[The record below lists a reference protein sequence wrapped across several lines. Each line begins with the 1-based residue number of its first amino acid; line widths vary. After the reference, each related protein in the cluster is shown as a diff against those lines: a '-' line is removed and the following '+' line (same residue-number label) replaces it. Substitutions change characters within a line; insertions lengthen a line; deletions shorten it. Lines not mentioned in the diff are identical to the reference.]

1 VRPPGYP
8 HRSAPAPACR
18 FPGVRRAERRQ
29 LLTEAVDGR
38 AGLLGLTLLCGA
50 GFDLGPA
57 LDTLNALT
65 LFTVAHAASEV
76 STTAVNS
83 AAAVGSQD
91 WVAGLDDQEFPLLAA
106 AARSS
111 AGTDDSTRF
120 EFAIAAFIRGVAPA
134 AS

>member
-1 VRPPGYP
+1 MLLVLVSPGRGP
-8 HRSAPAPACR
+8 VPAELHEHA
-18 FPGVRRAERRQ
+18 
-29 LLTEAVDGR
+29 EAVADR
-38 AGLLGLTLLCGA
+38 A
-50 GFDLGPA
+50 DLGDQPA
-57 LDTLNALT
+57 GH
-65 LFTVAHAASEV
+65 AHAASEV

-83 AAAVGSQD
+83 AASAGSQD

-120 EFAIAAFIRGVAPA
+120 EFAIAAFIRGVAPT